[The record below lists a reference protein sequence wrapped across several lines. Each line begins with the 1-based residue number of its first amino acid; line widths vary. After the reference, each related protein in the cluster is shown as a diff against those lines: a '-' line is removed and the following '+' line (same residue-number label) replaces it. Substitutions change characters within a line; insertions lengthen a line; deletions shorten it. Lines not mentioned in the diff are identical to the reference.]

1 MSFFSFSVSRRSV
14 KNVTVFVVLFR
25 RIQRALE
32 NRVMQFTEVNDL
44 KLKKYADLSD
54 TF

>member
-14 KNVTVFVVLFR
+14 KNVTVLFR
-25 RIQRALE
+25 RIQGALE
-32 NRVMQFTEVNDL
+32 NRVMQFTEVNDS